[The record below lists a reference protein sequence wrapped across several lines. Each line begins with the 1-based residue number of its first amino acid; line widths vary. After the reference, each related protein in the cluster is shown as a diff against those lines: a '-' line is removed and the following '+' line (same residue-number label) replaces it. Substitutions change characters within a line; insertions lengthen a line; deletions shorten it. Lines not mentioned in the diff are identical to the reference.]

1 VKKIIT
7 LAVIILIVAAS
18 GLLIFKIA
26 SRAQAKQCAAGSL
39 SDLLAKAKQAEASRD
54 YLAAKDAYQKII
66 EGFPSSRDLI
76 LWQKKLEELSIKI
89 IVSDIS
95 VPQSV
100 VYEVKSGDTLVKI
113 ARDFKTTVELI
124 KKSNNLSTDKIVL
137 GQKLRVWNSAFNILV
152 DKSQNLLTLQNMNEV
167 VKTYTVST
175 GANNCTPVGT
185 FKIVNKIVDP
195 TWYKAGAVV
204 ASGAPE
210 NILGTRWMGLDLK
223 SYGIHG
229 TTEPKNLGKQV
240 TAGCVRMA
248 NPEVEE
254 LYTIVP
260 VGTEVTIVD

>member
-1 VKKIIT
+1 
-7 LAVIILIVAAS
+7 
-18 GLLIFKIA
+18 
-26 SRAQAKQCAAGSL
+26 
-39 SDLLAKAKQAEASRD
+39 
-54 YLAAKDAYQKII
+54 
-66 EGFPSSRDLI
+66 
-76 LWQKKLEELSIKI
+76 
-89 IVSDIS
+89 
-95 VPQSV
+95 
-100 VYEVKSGDTLVKI
+100 
-113 ARDFKTTVELI
+113 
-124 KKSNNLSTDKIVL
+124 
-137 GQKLRVWNSAFNILV
+137 
-152 DKSQNLLTLQNMNEV
+152 MNEV